1 MSYRK
6 RFAVALLTA
15 AIFCISG
22 IASAQEFVNG
32 YYRSNGVNVP
42 PYFRLAPYG
51 KFYNNWST
59 FGNINP
65 FAGPVGTTIYPLS
78 NYGEGVFARDYYVP
92 PRFQSAPNGNFY
104 NNGST
109 YGNVN
114 PYTRRVGTNV
124 SPPPVIYV
132 PAEPSVADVSAEG
145 NINPSGRDLTRSAP
159 PADRLRSRLRT
170 YTRRPTYEVHFEPNT
185 FDRP

>member
-1 MSYRK
+1 MAYCKS
-6 RFAVALLTA
+6 FAVALLTA
-15 AIFCISG
+15 AIFGISSN
-22 IASAQEFVNG
+22 ATAQDFVNG

-51 KFYNNWST
+51 RFYNNWST

-65 FAGPVGTTIYPLS
+65 FAGRFGTTIYPLS
-78 NYGEGVFARDYYVP
+78 NYGDGVFARDYYVP
-92 PRFQSAPNGNFY
+92 PRFRSAPDGNFY

-114 PYTRRVGTNV
+114 PYTVRVRTNIA
-124 SPPPVIYV
+124 PQPVADV
-132 PAEPSVADVSAEG
+132 PAELPVADVPAEG

-170 YTRRPTYEVHFEPNT
+170 YTRRPTYEVHFEPNS